1 MKQLNNDNAANRTS
15 YVGNVYNIGEKK
27 FKEDILNSLPE
38 RWAKAH
44 REGYIHI
51 HDLDAYGLTYNCL
64 AFNLVN
70 HFPIEEFESIKS
82 DSGKIIHLF
91 ELIKGLFTKIGNE
104 QSGGMAFAN
113 FDNEMADMLYKLK
126 IKLTDSNKELIK
138 SLMRELILWCNGNH
152 TRMGQ
157 TSYYITFNIGL
168 AKSDISRFIAYT
180 LLDEFGNT
188 NDLVFKPNIV
198 FKVKS
203 GINFENDTPNHKLLE
218 KSLTVTAKKM
228 IPTYILCD
236 SKPNKNIDP
245 EKLAIMGC
253 RSRIVQDEFGCEG
266 AVGRGNI
273 ANISINLPKIALEI
287 DKDFRDKDVDYKVE
301 HFMKS
306 WDVVAMITKQIL
318 LDRYEKLCKL
328 KKEEFPTNLETQLW
342 CESFDRENLE
352 DVFKHGTLSIGFIGL
367 GEAVQVLTG
376 NKYYENVKSYMYAL
390 GIVKHMRDY
399 VDFLRNEY
407 NLNFSL
413 LATAGELISGRFIDI
428 DKELYKPE
436 VDIFSKGFYTNSFHI
451 DVDSKLPGYK
461 KIQMEGLFH
470 EYCNG
475 GCITYIE
482 LGEAPL
488 SNVEG
493 LLEYLNIATEA
504 GTHYLGF
511 NFPKDVCNCCNT
523 SGVFDICPKCK
534 SNNITRIRRVS
545 GYLEILDGSTKGKKN
560 EVRARRAN

>member
-27 FKEDILNSLPE
+27 FKEEVLNSLKPE
-38 RWAKAH
+38 WSKLH
-44 REGYIHI
+44 RDGYIHI

-64 AFNLVN
+64 AFDLVK
-70 HFPIEEFESIKS
+70 HFPIKEFESITT
-82 DSGKIIHLF
+82 DAGKIIHLF
-91 ELIKGLFTKIGNE
+91 ELIKDLFTKIGNE

-113 FDNEMADMLYKLK
+113 FDNEMADMLYKLN
-126 IKLTDSNKELIK
+126 IQLTASNKELIK
-138 SLMRELILWCNGNH
+138 SLTRELILWCNGNH

-157 TSYYITFNIGL
+157 TSYYITLNIGL
-168 AKSDISRFIAYT
+168 AKSDLARFIAYT
-180 LLDEFGNT
+180 LLDEFVNT
-188 NDLVFKPNIV
+188 SDLVFKPNIV

-203 GINFENDTPNHKLLE
+203 GINFEKDTPNHNLLE
-218 KSLTVTAKKM
+218 KSLLVTAKKM

-236 SKPNKNIDP
+236 SKPNINVDP
-245 EKLAIMGC
+245 DKLAIMGC
-253 RSRIVQDEFGCEG
+253 RSRVVQDQFGCSG

-287 DKDFRDKDVDYKVE
+287 DKDFRNKDTDYKIE

-306 WDVVAMITKQIL
+306 WDIIAMCTKQIL
-318 LDRYEKLCKL
+318 LDRYNKVCKL
-328 KKEEFPTNLETQLW
+328 KKEDFPTNLETQLW
-342 CESFDRENLE
+342 CESFNRDNLE
-352 DVFKHGTLSIGFIGL
+352 EVFKHGTLSIGFIGL

-376 NKYYENVKSYMYAL
+376 FKYYENVKSYMYAL
-390 GIVKHMRDY
+390 GIVKHMKDY

-428 DKELYKPE
+428 DKEIYKPE

-451 DVDSKLPGYK
+451 EVDSKLPGYK

-511 NFPKDVCNCCNT
+511 NFPKDVCNDCGT
-523 SGVFDICPKCK
+523 TGVFDICPKCK
-534 SNNITRIRRVS
+534 SGNITRIRRVS
-545 GYLEILDGSTKGKKN
+545 GYLEILDGFTKGKKN
-560 EVRARRAN
+560 EEKMRRAN

>member
-27 FKEDILNSLPE
+27 YKEDILNSLPVK
-38 RWAKAH
+38 WAFLH
-44 REGYIHI
+44 RKGYIHI

-82 DSGKIIHLF
+82 DSGRIIHLF
-91 ELIKGLFTKIGNE
+91 ELIKELFTKIGNE

-113 FDNEMADMLYKLK
+113 FDNEMAEMMNMLE
-126 IKLTDSNKELIK
+126 IKFTKEIKELFK
-138 SLMRELILWCNGNH
+138 SLIRELILWCNGNH

-157 TSYYITFNIGL
+157 TSYYITFNVGL
-168 AKSDISRFIAYT
+168 AKNNLARFVCQT
-180 LLDEFGNT
+180 LLDEFENT

-203 GINFENDTPNHKLLE
+203 KINFEKETKNHFLLE
-218 KSLTVTAKKM
+218 KALAVTAKKM

-236 SKPNKNIDP
+236 SKTNQNIDP

-253 RSRIVQDEFGCEG
+253 RSRIVQDEFGSEG

-273 ANISINLPKIALEI
+273 ANISINLPKLALEVDRDLKTNDLDAKLDAFEKNW
-287 DKDFRDKDVDYKVE
+287 DK
-301 HFMKS
+301 
-306 WDVVAMITKQIL
+306 VARITKDIL
-318 LDRYEKLCKL
+318 MDRYQKLCKL
-328 KKEEFPTNLETQLW
+328 KKDDFPTNLETQLW
-342 CESFDRENLE
+342 CESFDRDNLE
-352 DVFKHGTLSIGFIGL
+352 EVFKHGTLSIGFIGL
-367 GEAVQVLTG
+367 GEAVEVLTG
-376 NKYYENVKSYMYAL
+376 HKYYENIQSYMYAL
-390 GIVKHMRDY
+390 GIVKHMKDY

-407 NLNFSL
+407 KMNFSL

-488 SNVEG
+488 SNIEG

-511 NFPKDVCNCCNT
+511 NFPKDVCNKCGT
-523 SGVFDICPKCK
+523 TGVFDICPKCK

-545 GYLEILDGSTKGKKN
+545 GYLEILDGFTKGKKN
-560 EVRARRAN
+560 EVKARRAN